1 MSCAGVGGV
10 TSLGMAGLQPGSPP
24 QWQCLHAEKTM
35 NRVLK
40 QIAIL
45 DLSGL
50 QFINNDSH
58 RHYTICFYVHF
69 IELNP
74 SHSQRKKKKKKSIAS
89 LTNLF
94 TSNSVA
100 ALCHKHETFVK
111 SHKSLYV

>member
-69 IELNP
+69 IELNQ
-74 SHSQRKKKKKKSIAS
+74 SHSQRKKKKRVLPLSQICLPATV
-89 LTNLF
+89 LQPCV
-94 TSNSVA
+94 TSM
-100 ALCHKHETFVK
+100 KH
-111 SHKSLYV
+111 L